1 MYHTVSGEDEL
12 PETPVLQ
19 LVKFR
24 ELSGYKQEGT
34 IRLRLV
40 VPSCAVVW
48 LCAARLR
55 CQCMVTMVAPKPYS
69 LNDASWKV

>member
-19 LVKFR
+19 LVKSR

-48 LCAARLR
+48 LCAARFAVSMYGYHGCPETVFLE
-55 CQCMVTMVAPKPYS
+55 
-69 LNDASWKV
+69 